1 MSIKIIGTN
10 KRAGFD
16 YTLQEKFE
24 AGIMLQGTE
33 LKVLREGKVSLGE
46 AYVGIDSK
54 NEIWAYNVLIPQYK
68 FGNINNHQENRIKKL
83 LLNRAEITRIFHE
96 MKTQQLAL
104 IVTKIYFKDSRVK
117 LEFALGKGKKLHDKR
132 EADKEKDVKRKL
144 QRGSYDD

>member
-16 YTLQEKFE
+16 YSLKETFE
-24 AGIMLQGTE
+24 AGMMLQGTE
-33 LKVLREGKVSLGE
+33 LKVLREGKVSLAE
-46 AYVGIDSK
+46 AYVAIDG
-54 NEIWAYNVLIPQYK
+54 NGEVWAYNVLIPQYA

-83 LLNRAEITRIFHE
+83 LLNRKEITRIYHE

-104 IVTKIYFKDSRVK
+104 VVTKIYFKDSKVK

-132 EADKEKDVKRKL
+132 ESDKEKDVKRKL
-144 QRGSYDD
+144 QRKNYDE